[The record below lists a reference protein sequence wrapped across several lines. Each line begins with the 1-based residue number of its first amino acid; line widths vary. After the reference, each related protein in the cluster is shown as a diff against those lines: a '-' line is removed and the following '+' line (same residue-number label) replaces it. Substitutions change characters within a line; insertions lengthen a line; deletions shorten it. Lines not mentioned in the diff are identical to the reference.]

1 MQLNE
6 GLRIFI
12 RDIKPT
18 DHIVLF
24 YDNAE
29 AKRSIVYNYLAEGLE
44 KGRGIVYVC
53 GEETPKDVREG
64 LASLGVDVEP
74 NERSENILI
83 KTYEGWYLENNTVD
97 SLKIINKWN
106 DTAKKFSER
115 GLGTRV
121 SGEVS
126 KFFQEGRVRELLRYE
141 YALHKVMTIP
151 METLCSYDL
160 NSIVQTGYTDMIM
173 PIVRAHGKAIFAS
186 KGGNVIIE
194 PEIIEDTDVEKLL
207 EIKV

>member
-1 MQLNE
+1 M
-6 GLRIFI
+6 
-12 RDIKPT
+12 
-18 DHIVLF
+18 
-24 YDNAE
+24 
-29 AKRSIVYNYLAEGLE
+29 
-44 KGRGIVYVC
+44 
-53 GEETPKDVREG
+53 
-64 LASLGVDVEP
+64 EP

-83 KTYEGWYLENNTVD
+83 KTYEGWYLENNAVD

-151 METLCSYDL
+151 VKTLCSYDL